1 MLLELEK
8 VMGEPF
14 FSYFDMVAGTST
26 GGIIAAALA
35 LGLYSLWII
44 IDIRSSNYS
53 EYHCSDV
60 IILTI

>member
-1 MLLELEK
+1 MSDCSQDERKFYQVIMVFLFQMLLELEK

-35 LGLYSLWII
+35 SGL
-44 IDIRSSNYS
+44 
-53 EYHCSDV
+53 CSFR
-60 IILTI
+60 